1 MFWLRS
7 KNIISLIAH
16 MWRGLGVK
24 RVYFPIGEGGVGSG
38 YKRLGSE
45 FVFTAP
51 LEAGPQLRVRQT
63 EEAGIE
69 LWTPG
74 TKY

>member
-1 MFWLRS
+1 M
-7 KNIISLIAH
+7 K
-16 MWRGLGVK
+16 K
-24 RVYFPIGEGGVGSG
+24 VYFPIGEGGVGSG
-38 YKRLGSE
+38 YKRLASE
-45 FVFTAP
+45 FVFNAP